1 MANTWTNVGQDLR
14 QYATTDLNV
23 YIVDVAVYGYF
34 FTYACVASHADREYS
49 A

>member
-14 QYATTDLNV
+14 HYATTGLNV
-23 YIVDVAVYGYF
+23 YIVDVAVYEYLF
-34 FTYACVASHADREYS
+34 SYACEASHADLEYS